1 MTEYAEGVSN
11 RSRITAQSWVSNKVK
26 KYTLT
31 EGQSQ

>member
-1 MTEYAEGVSN
+1 MTEYAEYVSN
-11 RSRITAQSWVSNKVK
+11 ISRIKARYWVSNKVK

>member
-1 MTEYAEGVSN
+1 MTEYGEDVGN